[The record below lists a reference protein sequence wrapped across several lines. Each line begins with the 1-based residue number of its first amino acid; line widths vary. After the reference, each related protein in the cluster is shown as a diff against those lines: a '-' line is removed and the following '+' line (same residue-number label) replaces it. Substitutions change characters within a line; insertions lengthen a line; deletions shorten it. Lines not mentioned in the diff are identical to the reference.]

1 MGIDVSVNG
10 VGKWVEVPR
19 GEINDADID
28 CIIISQQLALNLVRS
43 PQQYDE
49 KLKPLERPYTV
60 NIDGVMV
67 QCHGKLTAVWRWV
80 GGPYSY
86 EADLFVTSELSGRYK
101 MWLPQLKESSEVIPS
116 LKPLYSVVLTDEEV
130 KRQQEQND
138 HANAAHQGVVE
149 ASSKC
154 KSEKFAALIK
164 GNENTQG
171 QQHQGQA
178 SSAQS
183 VGTTA

>member
-101 MWLPQLKESSEVIPS
+101 MWLPQLKESSE
-116 LKPLYSVVLTDEEV
+116 
-130 KRQQEQND
+130 EQND